1 MEVRLLQQLEI
12 MDITVIYEFVAIAAA
27 LIGTYVKMNIEIT
40 KMKSRIFVLEQNNNE
55 VTKMLQKLHED
66 LGEIKLLL
74 ARKQLDQ

>member
-1 MEVRLLQQLEI
+1 
-12 MDITVIYEFVAIAAA
+12 MDIGVVYEFVTIAAA

-55 VTKMLQKLHED
+55 VSKMLQKLHED

>member
-1 MEVRLLQQLEI
+1 MHVKD
-12 MDITVIYEFVAIAAA
+12 MDSTVVYEFVGMAAA

-55 VTKMLQKLHED
+55 ITTMLRKLHED
-66 LGEIKLLL
+66 LNEIKLLL

>member
-1 MEVRLLQQLEI
+1 
-12 MDITVIYEFVAIAAA
+12 MDAAVIYEFIAIAIA
-27 LIGTYVKMNIEIT
+27 LVGTYVKMNIEMT
-40 KMKSRIFVLEQNNNE
+40 TMKSRIFVLEQNNNE

>member
-1 MEVRLLQQLEI
+1 M
-12 MDITVIYEFVAIAAA
+12 MDAAVVYELVAIAAA

-55 VTKMLQKLHED
+55 ITKMLQKVHED

-74 ARKQLDQ
+74 ARKQLDK

>member
-1 MEVRLLQQLEI
+1 
-12 MDITVIYEFVAIAAA
+12 MDTTVIYEFVAIAAA

>member
-1 MEVRLLQQLEI
+1 

>member
-1 MEVRLLQQLEI
+1 M
-12 MDITVIYEFVAIAAA
+12 MDAAVVYELVAIAAA

-55 VTKMLQKLHED
+55 ITKMLQKLHED

-74 ARKQLDQ
+74 ARKQLDK

>member
-1 MEVRLLQQLEI
+1 
-12 MDITVIYEFVAIAAA
+12 MDTSVIYEFVAIAAA

-55 VTKMLQKLHED
+55 VSKMLKKLHED

>member
-1 MEVRLLQQLEI
+1 
-12 MDITVIYEFVAIAAA
+12 MDTAVVYEFVAVAAA

>member
-1 MEVRLLQQLEI
+1 
-12 MDITVIYEFVAIAAA
+12 MDISVVYEFVAIAAA

-66 LGEIKLLL
+66 LSEIKLLL

>member
-1 MEVRLLQQLEI
+1 
-12 MDITVIYEFVAIAAA
+12 MDATVIYEFIAIAVA
-27 LIGTYVKMNIEIT
+27 LVGTYVKMNIEIT
-40 KMKSRIFVLEQNNNE
+40 TMKSRIFVLEQNNNE

>member
-1 MEVRLLQQLEI
+1 
-12 MDITVIYEFVAIAAA
+12 MDASIVYEFVAIAAA

-66 LGEIKLLL
+66 LSEIKLLL

>member
-1 MEVRLLQQLEI
+1 
-12 MDITVIYEFVAIAAA
+12 MDITVVYEFVAIAAA

-55 VTKMLQKLHED
+55 VTKMLQKLHDD
-66 LGEIKLLL
+66 LNEIKLLL

>member
-1 MEVRLLQQLEI
+1 
-12 MDITVIYEFVAIAAA
+12 MDAAVIYEFIAIAVA
-27 LIGTYVKMNIEIT
+27 LVGTYVKMNIEMT
-40 KMKSRIFVLEQNNNE
+40 TMKSRIFVLEQNNNE

>member
-1 MEVRLLQQLEI
+1 
-12 MDITVIYEFVAIAAA
+12 MDTSIIYEFVAIAAA

-55 VTKMLQKLHED
+55 ISKMLQKLHED
-66 LGEIKLLL
+66 LSEIKLLL

>member
-1 MEVRLLQQLEI
+1 
-12 MDITVIYEFVAIAAA
+12 MDISVVYEFVTIAAA

-40 KMKSRIFVLEQNNNE
+40 KIKSRIFVLEQNNNE

>member
-1 MEVRLLQQLEI
+1 
-12 MDITVIYEFVAIAAA
+12 MDVSVVYEFVAIAAA

>member
-1 MEVRLLQQLEI
+1 
-12 MDITVIYEFVAIAAA
+12 MDVSVVYEFVAIAAA

-40 KMKSRIFVLEQNNNE
+40 KMKSRIFVLEQNNSE
-55 VTKMLQKLHED
+55 VSKMLQKLHED

>member
-1 MEVRLLQQLEI
+1 
-12 MDITVIYEFVAIAAA
+12 MDTSVIYEFVAIAAA

-55 VTKMLQKLHED
+55 VSKMLQKLHED

>member
-1 MEVRLLQQLEI
+1 
-12 MDITVIYEFVAIAAA
+12 MDISVIYEFVAIAAA

-55 VTKMLQKLHED
+55 ISKMLQKLHED
-66 LGEIKLLL
+66 LNEIKLLL

>member
-1 MEVRLLQQLEI
+1 
-12 MDITVIYEFVAIAAA
+12 MDASIIYEFVAIAAA

>member
-1 MEVRLLQQLEI
+1 
-12 MDITVIYEFVAIAAA
+12 MDIAVVYEFVAIAAA

>member
-1 MEVRLLQQLEI
+1 
-12 MDITVIYEFVAIAAA
+12 MDISVIYEFVAIAAA

>member
-1 MEVRLLQQLEI
+1 
-12 MDITVIYEFVAIAAA
+12 MDVSVVYEFVAIAAA
-27 LIGTYVKMNIEIT
+27 LIGTYVKMNVEMT

-55 VTKMLQKLHED
+55 VTKMLKKLHED

>member
-1 MEVRLLQQLEI
+1 
-12 MDITVIYEFVAIAAA
+12 MDTTVVYEFIAVAAA
-27 LIGTYVKMNIEIT
+27 LIGTHVKMNIEMT